1 MEKENGILS
10 FLGTGQENAVTRD
23 ELKRLTGLSDRKNRE
38 LIEQARNEGHI
49 IVNCQDGKGYY
60 LTNRPEDIKAQMERN
75 RHRALSILVQQKHL
89 KKALKEVGLLNKS
102 KQ

>member
-1 MEKENGILS
+1 MNQCNYILP
-10 FLGTGQENAVTRD
+10 FIGVGPKNAVTRD

-49 IVNCQDGKGYY
+49 IVNRQDGKGYY

-89 KKALKEVGLLNKS
+89 KKALKEVELLNKS